1 MYEWA
6 TNPELGAINKN
17 LAICLTDDDGEVSVD
32 DVSTAVELLIEAAV
46 DQIVL
51 YFSGHGAY
59 VRGGATWF
67 LSRAGERSYDAI
79 SVVSTVQ
86 LASWGKTPHVVII
99 SDACQLPGQDALSQW
114 IEGVAVFPLSD
125 VRNPPML
132 VDEFHATT
140 AGQAAGEIAMKG
152 GGIYTDVLL
161 GALSGEAVELL
172 EGGNRGDG
180 ARYIYAAQLAKYLRE
195 EVGLRIQ
202 QLPAGTLRQEPADSI
217 RSGPPRWIGRVS
229 DQWCRDE
236 PEAGSTSPP
245 VVEIDDARGPTFKSW
260 AERLPVDGNK
270 PSNERARRRPQ
281 KRSGTT
287 ASREPA
293 PITLWQVSDA
303 LIASVINDDNSL
315 GKALEFA
322 RSADVDGA
330 KALARSVDEL
340 LTPLPALTMS
350 TGVRVHNA
358 TLEDAFGPTVESF
371 GSDHV
376 VCEASEDEPALVA
389 LTFGDG
395 SGTVI
400 PCLTGFIAEVTQRQG
415 ELVHIGYEPSPSNED
430 VMLSDDRLQ
439 ELRQLRAVAASSAQ
453 YNRFRLTADQAR
465 ALVGRM
471 QAAKGIDPTM
481 AIYAAY
487 ASYDRQDIGRIQEIY
502 EHLPTAM
509 NGVLYDVAL
518 LSGYLSPGHE
528 VPLHRVVPFAPMR
541 SQGWDLLS
549 GYRVNHHDFL
559 RKLKR
564 TMRESLWT
572 LFEPAGMDLIRDC
585 DEPCLKQLHDQR

>member
-6 TNPELGAINKN
+6 TNPELGAIDKG
-17 LAICLTDDDGEVSVD
+17 LAICLTDDGGEVSVD
-32 DVSTAVELLIEAAV
+32 DVSTAVELLIEAEV

-132 VDEFHATT
+132 VDELHATT
-140 AGQAAGEIAMKG
+140 AGQAAGEIATKG

-161 GALSGEAVELL
+161 GALSGEDVELL
-172 EGGNRGDG
+172 EGGNGGDG

-229 DQWCRDE
+229 DSRAARLRVEGVKHSRE
-236 PEAGSTSPP
+236 P
-245 VVEIDDARGPTFKSW
+245 ARP
-260 AERLPVDGNK
+260 
-270 PSNERARRRPQ
+270 RPQ
-281 KRSGTT
+281 KRSGTP

-303 LIASVINDDNSL
+303 LIASVINGDNSF
-315 GKALEFA
+315 GKAMEFA

-330 KALARSVDEL
+330 KALGRSVDQL
-340 LTPLPALTMS
+340 LTPLPALTIS
-350 TGVRVHNA
+350 TGVRVHDA

-376 VCEASEDEPALVA
+376 VCGASEDEPALVA

-400 PCLTGFIAEVTQRQG
+400 PCLTGFVAEVIQRDG
-415 ELVHIGYEPSPSNED
+415 ELVHIAYEPSSCSED
-430 VMLSDDRLQ
+430 VVLSDDRLQ
-439 ELRQLRAVAASSAQ
+439 ELRQLRAVAASAAQ

-465 ALVGRM
+465 ALVGRIK
-471 QAAKGIDPTM
+471 AAKGIDPTM

-487 ASYDRQDIGRIQEIY
+487 AYYDRQDISRVEEIY

-509 NGVLYDVAL
+509 TGVLYDVAL

-528 VPLHRVVPFAPMR
+528 APLHRVVPFAPML

-549 GYRVNHHDFL
+549 GYRVNHQDFL

-572 LFEPAGMDLIRDC
+572 LFEPVGMELIRDC

>member
-1 MYEWA
+1 MLRGGVFIGVNKTGRGLRVLEAAAAGARQMYEWA
-6 TNPELGAINKN
+6 TNPELGAVDKD

-32 DVSTAVELLIEAAV
+32 DVSTAVELLIDAEV

-140 AGQAAGEIAMKG
+140 AGQAAGEIATKG

-161 GALSGEAVELL
+161 GALSGEDVELL
-172 EGGNRGDG
+172 ESGNGGDG

-229 DQWCRDE
+229 D
-236 PEAGSTSPP
+236 
-245 VVEIDDARGPTFKSW
+245 SW
-260 AERLPVDGNK
+260 AERVRVEGVK
-270 PSNERARRRPQ
+270 HSSERARPPQRR
-281 KRSGTT
+281 SATT

-293 PITLWQVSDA
+293 AITLWQVSDA

-340 LTPLPALTMS
+340 LAPLPALTMS
-350 TGVRVHNA
+350 TGVRVHGA

-400 PCLTGFIAEVTQRQG
+400 PCLTGFIAEVTQRHR
-415 ELVHIGYEPSPSNED
+415 ELVHIGYEPSPGNEN
-430 VMLSDDRLQ
+430 VVLSDDRLQ

-453 YNRFRLTADQAR
+453 YNRFRLTPDQSR

-471 QAAKGIDPTM
+471 QATNGIDPTM

-487 ASYDRQDIGRIQEIY
+487 AYYDRQDIGRIQEIY
-502 EHLPTAM
+502 EQLPTAM

-528 VPLHRVVPFAPMR
+528 APLHRVVPFAPML

-559 RKLKR
+559 WKLKR
-564 TMRESLWT
+564 NMRESLWT